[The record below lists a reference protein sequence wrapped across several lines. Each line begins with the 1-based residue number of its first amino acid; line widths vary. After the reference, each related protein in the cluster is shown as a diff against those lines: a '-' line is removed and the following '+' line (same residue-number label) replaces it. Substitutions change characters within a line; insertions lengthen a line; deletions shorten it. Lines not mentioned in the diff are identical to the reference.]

1 MTFGDALGLRG
12 CDDAHAFHSGW
23 LSWPNMHGLTPH
35 GADGVINMTVSLLS
49 MSHGEVAKGMCLGSG
64 LFGRSMG
71 REVPSLRWV
80 SDSKLLSL
88 DSDMV
93 PERDARPS
101 TQDARQST
109 QDARILGRAPSMP
122 GRAPSM
128 LGRAPSMPGR
138 APSMLGRALRMPDR
152 ALRMPAS

>member
-109 QDARILGRAPSMP
+109 QDASIITLLCWDPRRGCTNSAATKEEQNQPSIYGTRIL
-122 GRAPSM
+122 
-128 LGRAPSMPGR
+128 
-138 APSMLGRALRMPDR
+138 
-152 ALRMPAS
+152 